1 MKYIVVKKKSIDHEL
16 PSTSGIWY
24 VVRIK
29 NPIIHFIIESFGFD
43 YKPFRDKKEA
53 IKCARL
59 KSIGKYDY
67 DIKYGK
73 VWG

>member
-1 MKYIVVKKKSIDHEL
+1 MKYIVVKKKSIDHDI
-16 PSTSGIWY
+16 PYISGIWY
-24 VVRIK
+24 IVRLK
-29 NPIIHFIIESFGFD
+29 NPILHFFAGMFD
-43 YKPFRDKKEA
+43 YKPFRDKEEA

-67 DIKYGK
+67 DIQYGK